1 MAAKKVTRAMAE
13 FIENHRADMSVREL
27 ADELGL
33 SKTTVQRIARK
44 SGAQP
49 AEPAPIV
56 MPQAAAP
63 PVAGS
68 ELALL
73 QEHAGELRRRMRTAK
88 DQAVPGLS
96 REYRETLTRIT
107 ALEAAE
113 SAPERIEE
121 VDPFDAA
128 CAGIA

>member
-1 MAAKKVTRAMAE
+1 MASKKVTRAQAE
-13 FIENHRADMSVREL
+13 YVANHRGEMSVREL

-33 SKTTVQRIARK
+33 SKTTVQRIAK
-44 SGAQP
+44 KAGAEVGRT
-49 AEPAPIV
+49 ADLAVRSEP
-56 MPQAAAP
+56 AP

-73 QEHAGELRRRMRTAK
+73 QELAGILRGRIRTAR
-88 DQAVPGLS
+88 DQSVPQLS
-96 REYRETLTRIT
+96 REYRETLSRIT
-107 ALEAAE
+107 ALEARDGPVE
-113 SAPERIEE
+113 EKE